1 LKNLLLFASVAAIFS
16 GMTVAGQEKSAAPT
30 VAAVRFPGQQSSY
43 SPNDIKILGT
53 LNSGQTSKL
62 VEYTITPK
70 YGAFVFEGNGHD
82 QVEVT
87 VTGGNRN
94 AYVALADS
102 TLTPIA
108 SGIGRLSTKLPYHG
122 PDTEAF
128 YILIKNLSKQPARLE
143 VHLKKTPGDQPSDA
157 TR

>member
-1 LKNLLLFASVAAIFS
+1 MKNLLLLASVAAIFS
-16 GMTVAGQEKSAAPT
+16 GMTAAGQGKSAAPT
-30 VAAVRFPGQQSSY
+30 LAQVSFPIRQSSY

-53 LNSGQTSKL
+53 LQSGQSSKL
-62 VEYTITPK
+62 LGYSITPK
-70 YGAFVFEGNGHD
+70 YGAFVFEGNGRD
-82 QVEVT
+82 QVEIT

-108 SGIGRLSTKLPYHG
+108 SGIGRLSTTLPYHG

-128 YILIKNLSKQPARLE
+128 YILIRNLNKQPARLE
-143 VHLKKTPGDQPSDA
+143 VHLKKTPIGQPSDA